1 MSIDE
6 KLKASKGKFAVCV
19 WDPYPRRDMKD
30 PKVVRPY
37 TREGYAIRYAKKM
50 NGEWL
55 KKNKEKKGL
64 TGEEVV
70 AYLMDGR
77 DSEIEREYFVINDEG
92 LRVF

>member
-50 NGEWL
+50 NDGWF
-55 KKNKEKKGL
+55 KKQNEPEEKKRRQDL
-64 TGEEVV
+64 
-70 AYLMDGR
+70 AYLLNR
-77 DSEIEREYFVINDEG
+77 EREIEREYFVINDEG